1 MIQINKIIVVVDKLV
16 DNISTVNFVAV
27 PPSLISSA
35 ENATRTVGEFVR
47 FQCSFYG
54 IPQPD
59 VHWFYVS
66 EGSTVQLT
74 QTARYFISAGNLQI
88 TRIKKRDEGNY
99 ICRAVNI
106 AGRTESSAY
115 LNVKGTT
122 LFEHCIHEL
131 GSPLYLSSCDTN
143 NTCLQEQGYVF
154 VSGDFAV
161 LR

>member
-1 MIQINKIIVVVDKLV
+1 MIQVNKIIVVVDKLV

-35 ENATRTVGEFVR
+35 ENATRTVGEYVR

-59 VHWFYVS
+59 IHWFYVS
-66 EGSTVQLT
+66 GGSTVQLT
-74 QTARYFISAGNLQI
+74 QRVSAGTLQI
-88 TRIKKRDEGNY
+88 TQIKKRDEGKY

-106 AGRTESSAY
+106 AGRRESSAY

-122 LFEHCIHEL
+122 LVEH
-131 GSPLYLSSCDTN
+131 
-143 NTCLQEQGYVF
+143 
-154 VSGDFAV
+154 
-161 LR
+161 

>member
-1 MIQINKIIVVVDKLV
+1 MIQINEIIVVVDKLV

-66 EGSTVQLT
+66 GGSTVQLT

-88 TRIKKRDEGNY
+88 TQLKKRDEGKY
-99 ICRAVNI
+99 ICRAVSI

-122 LFEHCIHEL
+122 LVEVCIHEL
-131 GSPLYLSSCDTN
+131 GSPLYVSSFDTK
-143 NTCLQEQGYVF
+143 NTCLQEQGYV
-154 VSGDFAV
+154 DLAV
-161 LR
+161 LW